1 MLLGF
6 GVEHHA
12 AHLGSEK
19 VKSNEKSLLR
29 QLVRRLGNR
38 KLKSI
43 TIDDIKGYQA
53 ERHQEV
59 GERAVNLELRIL
71 IGTMREANLWGP
83 IAAHYKPLKERESDI
98 GQGLDLRQLHRL
110 ETTAATNPA
119 WEVAYCA
126 EVLAANSGMR
136 GGEIKKLRLADVN
149 LEARRLR
156 IRHAKTAAGDRLIE
170 LNQAATEAV
179 TKLYLRAKLLGA
191 NSPNHY
197 LLPCDLSRHTKGT
210 DPLKGGVGFDVTRHQ
225 QSWRSAWRSL
235 RRAAGLEGI
244 RFHDLRHTFISLMG
258 ERGVP
263 LAVLQGM
270 VGHLSAKMIRHYTHI
285 STQAARQAVELLD
298 QDRFVEKFVG
308 KSESVENNNPKLPN

>member
-1 MLLGF
+1 
-6 GVEHHA
+6 
-12 AHLGSEK
+12 
-19 VKSNEKSLLR
+19 
-29 QLVRRLGNR
+29 
-38 KLKSI
+38 
-43 TIDDIKGYQA
+43 
-53 ERHQEV
+53 
-59 GERAVNLELRIL
+59 
-71 IGTMREANLWGP
+71 
-83 IAAHYKPLKERESDI
+83 
-98 GQGLDLRQLHRL
+98 
-110 ETTAATNPA
+110 
-119 WEVAYCA
+119 
-126 EVLAANSGMR
+126 MR
-136 GGEIKKLRLADVN
+136 GGEIKKLCLADVN

-170 LNQAATEAV
+170 LNQSATEAV

-191 NSPNHY
+191 DSPGHY

-225 QSWRSAWRSL
+225 QSWRSAWRRL
-235 RRAAGLEGI
+235 RKAAGLEGI

-298 QDRFVEKFVG
+298 HDRFVGKFVG
-308 KSESVENNNPKLPN
+308 KSENAGGGNPKLLN